1 MSHAVVARCAF
12 IALVGTLVS
21 GTATAEAQMAHRIR
35 GTVKSMSGTPVPD
48 ARVRVE
54 AIAGFRGEQFVG
66 QKHFDATPNARGD
79 WTMLGLTSG
88 VWVFEASAPG
98 FLPQV
103 MVLTI
108 ELVTRKP
115 ISAVGSVLRWQLP
128 FTLESTDGRE
138 GLRDAAAAALDG
150 DLTTAVTRIGIAAG
164 EATTAEEL
172 VAAGEMALLVRQDG
186 LAEAVFGQALEK
198 VPNHPRAM
206 VGMASA
212 SLMQLNWDVASK
224 RFWAAR
230 ELVARELRP
239 ALAAVISDLQQVVQ
253 GYGFIADCRLTIGP
267 DGDRRIFRSPSGER
281 RTAHSE

>member
-1 MSHAVVARCAF
+1 VSHAVVARCAS
-12 IALVGTLVS
+12 IALVGTLVF
-21 GTATAEAQMAHRIR
+21 GTAAAEAQMAHRVR
-35 GTVKSMSGTPVPD
+35 GTVKSISGTPVPD

-54 AIAGFRGEQFVG
+54 ALAGFRGEQFAG
-66 QKHFDATPNARGD
+66 QKHFDATTNARGD

-115 ISAVGSVLRWQLP
+115 ISAVGNALRWQLP
-128 FTLESTDGRE
+128 LTLEPDAD
-138 GLRDAAAAALDG
+138 RDALAEAAAAALAG
-150 DLTTAVTRIGIAAG
+150 ELATAVTRIGIAAG

-172 VAAGEMALLVRQDG
+172 VAAGELALLVRQIG

-198 VPNHPRAM
+198 APAHPRAM

-212 SLMQLNWDVASK
+212 ALMQLNWDVASK

-230 ELVARELRP
+230 DLVARELRP
-239 ALAAVISDLQQVVQ
+239 ALASVISDLQQVVQ
-253 GYGFIADCRLTIGP
+253 GYGFIADRN
-267 DGDRRIFRSPSGER
+267 RR
-281 RTAHSE
+281 